1 MVERICCSVTQMFC
15 RIYYIFHKAVLLRR
29 RTTVWIKPSPSLWHY
44 KSKFGLGHLATP
56 TIEEKECFLQ
66 QKDRVLYMIFVESV
80 MELNEFQMASVN
92 VSWGSTLNILKVEL
106 LPPYISLALI
116 YTVWSG
122 CVASTSALYIVPVYL
137 TQSTVFWTS
146 SFVNLILQNYI
157 VTISNIAITVPPI
170 IVLICINEVSWW

>member
-1 MVERICCSVTQMFC
+1 M
-15 RIYYIFHKAVLLRR
+15 
-29 RTTVWIKPSPSLWHY
+29 
-44 KSKFGLGHLATP
+44 GHLATP

-116 YTVWSG
+116 YTV
-122 CVASTSALYIVPVYL
+122 
-137 TQSTVFWTS
+137 
-146 SFVNLILQNYI
+146 
-157 VTISNIAITVPPI
+157 
-170 IVLICINEVSWW
+170 